1 MGTETNKLIKNK
13 ERLICHVFLKF
24 NCIFVNKTFAASSPD
39 HQIIK
44 YENIK
49 NTWFGINKYNI
60 HEAEENI
67 STEKILILE
76 NNFTMGKN
84 NI

>member
-1 MGTETNKLIKNK
+1 ML
-13 ERLICHVFLKF
+13 
-24 NCIFVNKTFAASSPD
+24 FVNKTFAASSPD

-49 NTWFGINKYNI
+49 NIWFGINKYNI

-67 STEKILILE
+67 STEKILILGK
-76 NNFTMGKN
+76 NFTMGK
-84 NI
+84 ITYKTTIHMKGSTKDRC